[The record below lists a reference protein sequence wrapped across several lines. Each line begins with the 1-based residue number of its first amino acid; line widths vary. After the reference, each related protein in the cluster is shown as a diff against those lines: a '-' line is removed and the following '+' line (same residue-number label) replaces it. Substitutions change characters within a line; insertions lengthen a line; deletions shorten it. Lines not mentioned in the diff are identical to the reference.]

1 VVASDALIALVVLRT
16 ARAAQ
21 PAEVTEELAKRAPGV
36 RERDSGEATA
46 AGDDGCLRSRVCI
59 VWVRVETRVT
69 GAVAPM
75 HTSVHTYS
83 AIHTL
88 RRRSERRTAHRA
100 TVREMMPMGM
110 REA

>member
-1 VVASDALIALVVLRT
+1 MVASDSLIALVVLRT

-21 PAEVTEELAKRAPGV
+21 PAEVTEELAERAPRV

-46 AGDDGCLRSRVCI
+46 AGDDGRLRSRGGEGVSEC
-59 VWVRVETRVT
+59 
-69 GAVAPM
+69 AVAPM
-75 HTSVHTYS
+75 RTYS